1 MNLLIFLT
9 HPEPTRSGYEKW
21 LAPRHPELTIKTV
34 GTLAEA
40 KANIHMAD
48 IFMGFGPQL
57 DADFFRD
64 APRLKW
70 VNSLGTGTDGIADSP
85 HLGKDVVV
93 TATRGIHGVPMA
105 EMAFLLMLA
114 FNRDFRRIERQRE
127 STTWER
133 YPGKLLDKKT
143 VGILGLG
150 AIAEVMA
157 PRFKAFGMRVVGISR
172 TDRQIPGF
180 DRIFPRTDI
189 VRAIGDL
196 DYLVLLVP
204 LEPDTRNIVNET
216 VLSAMKPTSILI
228 NLARGGVLDENAL
241 MRALQ
246 QKKIAGAALDALH
259 QEPLP
264 PDSPLWKM
272 PNVFITPH
280 VGGYCDTYVE
290 MAAEQFEERLTHFMA
305 GRPDQMLHRVDRR

>member
-21 LAPRHPELTIKTV
+21 LKPRHPELDIRTV

-40 KANIHMAD
+40 KSHIGEAD

-57 DADFFRD
+57 SEDFFSS
-64 APRLKW
+64 ASRLKW

-85 HLGKDVVV
+85 HLGNDVII
-93 TATRGIHGVPMA
+93 TATRGIHGVPMT
-105 EMAFLLMLA
+105 EMALLLMLA

-127 STTWER
+127 SAVWER
-133 YPGKLLDKKT
+133 YPGKLLDKKC

-172 TDRQIPGF
+172 TSRAIAGF
-180 DRIFPRTDI
+180 DQIFSRTEL
-189 VRAIGDL
+189 AKAAGEM
-196 DYLVLLVP
+196 DYFVLLAP
-204 LEPDTRNIVNET
+204 LEADTRNIVNDA
-216 VLSAMKPTSILI
+216 VLSAMKPSAILI
-228 NLARGGVLDENAL
+228 NLARGGVLDEAAL
-241 MRALQ
+241 IRALQ
-246 QKKIAGAALDALH
+246 QKRIAGAALDALET
-259 QEPLP
+259 EPLP
-264 PDSPLWKM
+264 ADNPLWKM
-272 PNVFITPH
+272 PNVIITPH

-290 MAAEQFEERLTHFMA
+290 MAAEQFETRLAHFMA
-305 GRPDQMLHRVDRR
+305 GRPELMSHRVPRA

>member
-9 HPEPTRSGYEKW
+9 HPEPTRSGYEKR

-40 KANIHMAD
+40 KANIHEAD

-57 DADFFRD
+57 DAEFFHH

-70 VNSLGTGTDGIADSP
+70 VNSLGTGTDGIADFP

-93 TATRGIHGVPMA
+93 TATRGIHGVPMS

-114 FNRDFRRIERQRE
+114 FNRDFRRIERQRA
-127 STTWER
+127 SATWER
-133 YPGKLLDKKT
+133 YPGKLLDKKS
-143 VGILGLG
+143 VGLLGLG

-157 PRFKAFGMRVVGISR
+157 PRFRAFGMRVIGISR
-172 TDRQIPGF
+172 TDRAVPGI
-180 DRIFPRTDI
+180 DAIFPRDKI
-189 VRAIGDL
+189 VQAVKDL

-204 LEPDTRNIVNET
+204 LEPDTRNIVDDT
-216 VLSAMKPTSILI
+216 VLSAMKPTSILV
-228 NLARGGVLDENAL
+228 NLARGGVLDEDAL
-241 MRALQ
+241 VRALQ
-246 QKKIAGAALDALH
+246 EKKIAGAALDALDK
-259 QEPLP
+259 EPLP
-264 PDSPLWKM
+264 ADHPLWTM
-272 PNVFITPH
+272 PNVIITPH

-290 MAAEQFEERLTHFMA
+290 MAAEQFEERLSHFAA
-305 GRPDQMLHRVDRR
+305 GRPDLMAHRVARR